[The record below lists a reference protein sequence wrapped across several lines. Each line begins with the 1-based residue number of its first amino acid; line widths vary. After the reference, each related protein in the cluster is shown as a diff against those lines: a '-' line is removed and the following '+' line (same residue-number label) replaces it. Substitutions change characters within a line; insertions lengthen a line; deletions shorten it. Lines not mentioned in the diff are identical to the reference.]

1 MIRDCE
7 NGDIAS
13 EFLHNIGNG
22 GGGGLNVFFI
32 RSMPVIVF
40 VIN

>member
-7 NGDIAS
+7 NRDIAS

-22 GGGGLNVFFI
+22 VGGGGGTKCFFY
-32 RSMPVIVF
+32 
-40 VIN
+40 